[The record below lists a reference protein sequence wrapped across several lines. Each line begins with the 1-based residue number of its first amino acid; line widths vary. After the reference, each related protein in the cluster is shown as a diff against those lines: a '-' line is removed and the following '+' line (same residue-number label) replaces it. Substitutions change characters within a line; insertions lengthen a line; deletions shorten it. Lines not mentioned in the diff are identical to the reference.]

1 MVPENC
7 SMAVSSPD
15 SPDSSSSSEVAYT
28 LGKTGQTVVY
38 VFPRGKALLNR
49 DAATTD
55 QHLDRVDGSGDHPRD
70 DADRPGDQADD
81 DGQIAQLL
89 AQGIITEAQLQ
100 VGRYD
105 QHITGVSLLEALV
118 ARGWVRPGP
127 QER

>member
-1 MVPENC
+1 
-7 SMAVSSPD
+7 MAVPSPD
-15 SPDSSSSSEVAYT
+15 YLESSSSSEVAYT

-49 DAATTD
+49 DAATTG
-55 QHLDRVDGSGDHPRD
+55 QHLDWVGGAGEPPRD
-70 DADRPGDQADD
+70 GAGSPGDQADD

-105 QHITGVSLLEALV
+105 QHITGVSLLESLV
-118 ARGWVRPGP
+118 ARGWICSETEGLYP
-127 QER
+127 Q